1 MGLTKLEKMELQ
13 AKNLRDKI
21 VKERRISAQKN
32 KATFDAKILAVVKGE
47 FATYQ
52 SFDSPDFLNEL
63 RALFPPAILPQEEV
77 KLVEVVEP
85 EITI

>member
-13 AKNLRDKI
+13 AKDLRDKI

-32 KATFDAKILAVVKGE
+32 KAAFDAKILAVVKGE

-52 SFDSPDFLNEL
+52 SFDRPDFLSEL
-63 RALFPPAILPQEEV
+63 RALFPPAILSQQEVIVEEV
-77 KLVEVVEP
+77 IEP
-85 EITI
+85 ETAI